1 MFSAFTVR
9 TAEASDEPTLAW
21 LATMTAEPALR
32 RPALI
37 GDVDGMPAGAISLA
51 DGRVVTD
58 PSARA
63 AGLAAHLRL
72 HRSGWRPLGGPE
84 AARRQLRAALPFMV
98 A

>member
-1 MFSAFTVR
+1 MFSAYTVR
-9 TAEASDEPTLAW
+9 TAGESDEPTLAW
-21 LATMTAEPALR
+21 LATMAAEPAVR

-37 GDVDGMPAGAISLA
+37 GDADGMPVGAISLA
-51 DGRVVTD
+51 DGRVVAD
-58 PSARA
+58 PSSRA
-63 AGLAAHLRL
+63 AGIAAHLRL